1 MAFDL
6 RNRGTCHPDG
16 QSPGDHPAK
25 DGRSF
30 YCEEHAPPH
39 ILAKWAE
46 TAAGR
51 APQSDAR
58 DTATINR
65 EPRASGPNS
74 TTPSALEKV
83 LTDDEKKKADRT
95 AQIKTSIIKDVNP
108 KAPQAFAFLCRPIP
122 PHNFYQCRVD
132 EAGKLHPVLSQSNN
146 VIPTEYGKA
155 VMLPDATAGL
165 LAGAI
170 AELETL
176 PVVQFAEKAVGPYKG
191 YAMLGAAAV
200 ALGMHAWTIFQLRD
214 QLLTS
219 YQVQLKAQAESVNHG
234 SHPAGTGVAEEPA
247 GPRAVPDIPVDED
260 EDLPDAAANG
270 QAVGYD
276 DRLGADIPDVSAVV

>member
-16 QSPGDHPAK
+16 KSPGDHPAK

-39 ILAKWAE
+39 ILEAWAK

-58 DTATINR
+58 DTATITA
-65 EPRASGPNS
+65 P
-74 TTPSALEKV
+74 
-83 LTDDEKKKADRT
+83 DDVPPPPKADPDKTPEERKKDART
-95 AQIKTSIIKDVNP
+95 AQIKRSIIKDVNP

-122 PHNFYQCRVD
+122 PNNFYQCRVD
-132 EAGKLHPVLSQSNN
+132 EAGKLHPVLTTNNN

-200 ALGMHAWTIFQLRD
+200 ALGMHAWTIFTLRD
-214 QLLTS
+214 QLLTA
-219 YQVQLKAQAESVNHG
+219 YQAQLKAAGDNVNHG
-234 SHPAGTGVAEEPA
+234 GAPAAEPT
-247 GPRAVPDIPVDED
+247 GPRAVPDPEPDEGD
-260 EDLPDAAANG
+260 EAPAAASASTNG
-270 QAVGYD
+270 VVGHD
-276 DRLGADIPDVSAVV
+276 PEMGADIPDISTAV

>member
-16 QSPGDHPAK
+16 QAPGDHPAK

-39 ILAKWAE
+39 ILAAWAK

-58 DTATINR
+58 DPASITAPDDVPPPPPPDNR
-65 EPRASGPNS
+65 DK
-74 TTPSALEKV
+74 TPE
-83 LTDDEKKKADRT
+83 ERKKDART
-95 AQIKTSIIKDVNP
+95 AQIKRSIIKDVNP

-122 PHNFYQCRVD
+122 PYNFYQCRAD
-132 EAGKLHPVLSQSNN
+132 EDGKLHPVLSKESN

-200 ALGMHAWTIFQLRD
+200 ALGMHAWTIFTLRD
-214 QLLTS
+214 QLLTA
-219 YQVQLKAQAESVNHG
+219 YQAQLKAQAENVNHG
-234 SHPAGTGVAEEPA
+234 APAAEQPT
-247 GPRAVPDIPVDED
+247 GPRVVPDPEPDEGEGAPD
-260 EDLPDAAANG
+260 EAAVSSNGVVGHDAAM
-270 QAVGYD
+270 
-276 DRLGADIPDVSAVV
+276 GADIPDVSAAV

>member
-16 QSPGDHPAK
+16 KSPGDHPAK

-39 ILAKWAE
+39 ILAAWAK
-46 TAAGR
+46 TASGR

-58 DTATINR
+58 DTASITAPPDNTPAPER
-65 EPRASGPNS
+65 EKTAE
-74 TTPSALEKV
+74 EKNK
-83 LTDDEKKKADRT
+83 DART
-95 AQIKTSIIKDVNP
+95 AQIKRAIIKDVNP

-122 PHNFYQCRVD
+122 PNNFYQCRQD
-132 EAGKLHPVLSQSNN
+132 EAGKLHPVLTTSNN
-146 VIPTEYGKA
+146 VVPTDYGKA

-170 AELETL
+170 AELESL
-176 PVVQFAEKAVGPYKG
+176 PVVQMAEKVAGPYKG

-219 YQVQLKAQAESVNHG
+219 YQAQLKAQAENVNHG
-234 SHPAGTGVAEEPA
+234 QAAEQAP
-247 GPRAVPDIPVDED
+247 GPRAVPDPEPDDGRDVDAPEAT
-260 EDLPDAAANG
+260 ETAAG
-270 QAVGYD
+270 PVGYD
-276 DRLGADIPDVSAVV
+276 PTMNAEIPDVSAAV